1 MADISQV
8 KLPNGDTY
16 NLVDE
21 TSGYIKNYTET
32 DPIFSAS
39 AAAGITATDIT
50 NWNGKSSTDEKVKAV
65 SVTNDGNM
73 RYLIFGGNSGNA
85 ETKYYHSGLA
95 YAVTST
101 NKSNLTIGNTT
112 YKGTLRLMRGGRESY
127 YATIDVG
134 TPTANRT
141 ITLPNNTGTIALT
154 SDIPSVYSSTNT
166 GGYLTMATLP
176 IYDGTVV

>member
-32 DPIFSAS
+32 DPVFTAS
-39 AAAGITATDIT
+39 AAAGITATDIS
-50 NWNGKSSTDEKVKAV
+50 NWNAKVSDDKTWNGVTLTQSTRTLTTCYVPTFENFNSTSAR
-65 SVTNDGNM
+65 VT
-73 RYLIFGGNSGNA
+73 Y
-85 ETKYYHSGLA
+85 
-95 YAVTST
+95 VTST
-101 NKSNLTIGNTT
+101 PSENKIAKYDYQSYLYSTT
-112 YKGTLRLMRGGRESY
+112 PSANDNSTKV
-127 YATIDVG
+127 AT
-134 TPTANRT
+134 TAYVD
-141 ITLPNNTGTIALT
+141 AA
-154 SDIPSVYSSTNT
+154 IPKVYSSTNT

>member
-39 AAAGITATDIT
+39 AAAGITVGDIAV
-50 NWNGKSSTDEKVKAV
+50 WNNANSLQWNSTSKALRV
-65 SVTNDGNM
+65 NKNGSMTTIFEQGDL
-73 RYLIFGGNSGNA
+73 RYN
-85 ETKYYHSGLA
+85 
-95 YAVTST
+95 
-101 NKSNLTIGNTT
+101 
-112 YKGTLRLMRGGRESY
+112 
-127 YATIDVG
+127 
-134 TPTANRT
+134 
-141 ITLPNNTGTIALT
+141 
-154 SDIPSVYSSTNT
+154 SSTNT
-166 GGYLTMATLP
+166 TGFLTLSDLP

>member
-39 AAAGITATDIT
+39 AAAGITATDIS

-101 NKSNLTIGNTT
+101 NKSNFCVL
-112 YKGTLRLMRGGRESY
+112 KFSER
-127 YATIDVG
+127 
-134 TPTANRT
+134 
-141 ITLPNNTGTIALT
+141 
-154 SDIPSVYSSTNT
+154 PSTRS
-166 GGYLTMATLP
+166 
-176 IYDGTVV
+176 